1 MGMIIEENI
10 LLEKEKKR
18 IHTQTILDR
27 AKANLNIQGS
37 FFCRSMNFSNIICY
51 LNSGWC
57 FVSKIS
63 HFVTSA
69 T

>member
-27 AKANLNIQGS
+27 AKANLNFKEV
-37 FFCRSMNFSNIICY
+37 FF
-51 LNSGWC
+51 
-57 FVSKIS
+57 V
-63 HFVTSA
+63 VP
-69 T
+69 